1 MPSVSQ
7 FRRGMAIRHEGDI
20 WVVSEFEHHTPGNLR
35 AMLRTRLKNVKNG
48 RIIEVTFRMSED
60 VEEVRL
66 EERKM
71 DFLYEADDLLHFM
84 DPENYDQFYI
94 PKEMLGDQINYL
106 KENSPVS
113 ISFIEGVAVTA
124 EVPNFVELRVTEAEP
139 SARGNSAT
147 NITKNA
153 IVETGAKVQ
162 VPLFIKEGDML
173 RIDTRT
179 GRYVERVSS

>member
-7 FRRGMAIRHEGDI
+7 FRRGMAIRHENDI

-35 AMLRTRLKNVKNG
+35 AMLRTRLKNVKTG
-48 RIIEVTFRMSED
+48 RVIDVTFRMSED

-84 DPENYDQFYI
+84 DPETYDQMYI
-94 PKEMLGDQINYL
+94 PKEMLGDQISFL
-106 KENSPVS
+106 KENSPVM

-124 EVPNFVELRVTEAEP
+124 EVPNFVELVVTEAEP

-162 VPLFIKEGDML
+162 VPLFIKEGDKL
-173 RIDTRT
+173 KIDTRT
-179 GRYVERVSS
+179 GRYVERVNS